1 MNHIR
6 SIYPGHR
13 FPFERCSYALPS
25 IQSSA
30 TDPVIFSSIQPSTQP
45 STQNSI
51 QSSIQRGILDGA
63 RRPAQLGDMKSMM
76 LFLLGVRLLFL
87 SAAGAMCIYGLLH
100 AADPKVLWYW
110 TVGHVLV
117 LAACVFLI
125 GKVWASLKATWKE

>member
-1 MNHIR
+1 MPAGIIPV
-6 SIYPGHR
+6 SG
-13 FPFERCSYALPS
+13 FPLSVMSLRRYLTPRA
-25 IQSSA
+25 
-30 TDPVIFSSIQPSTQP
+30 
-45 STQNSI
+45 
-51 QSSIQRGILDGA
+51 ILDGPK
-63 RRPAQLGDMKSMM
+63 RRSQLITVKTMM

-87 SAAGAMCIYGLLH
+87 SAAGAMCVYGLLH

>member
-1 MNHIR
+1 M
-6 SIYPGHR
+6 
-13 FPFERCSYALPS
+13 
-25 IQSSA
+25 QSS
-30 TDPVIFSSIQPSTQP
+30 T
-45 STQNSI
+45 
-51 QSSIQRGILDGA
+51 QSSIQRRFLDGA
-63 RRPAQLGDMKSMM
+63 RRPAQLCTVKFMM

-87 SAAGAMCIYGLLH
+87 SAAGAMCVYGLLH